1 MTIGTTLEETQR
13 LQKEELH
20 KKIDAM
26 AETMYG
32 ITDAKNYKDPVFVG
46 VNGRTYLV
54 ERGVTV
60 SVPRMVAEVIERSE
74 AQKQKAEAFI
84 SDVVSRS
91 QSI

>member
-1 MTIGTTLEETQR
+1 MATKTTTSEIKNVVPEYDPEEMVDIK
-13 LQKEELH
+13 LSK
-20 KKIDAM
+20 
-26 AETMYG
+26 
-32 ITDAKNYKDPVFVG
+32 DAKNYKDPVFVG

-60 SVPRMVAEVIERSE
+60 SLPRMVAEVIERSE